1 MDAERVLEC
10 MAELHTLTRLPRV
23 GWIMAGVADPE
34 SVSDHCFETAI
45 IAYILAQQLDQPV
58 DMGKVLAMA
67 LFHETGEVRLTDLPR
82 RSSPYVKGFKHT
94 AETQATED
102 ILADVAES
110 VLPLLEEMHELKTLE
125 ARLVEAAEELQIIT
139 AAMYYAKERNGDI
152 TEYRRDVANYDELG
166 IHPARAVADVVARRL
181 GEYLGDK
188 PYWELG
194 YSRHGA
200 EKKSLG
206 GGI

>member
-1 MDAERVLEC
+1 MNADRVLEC
-10 MAELHTLTRLPRV
+10 MAEIHNLTRLQRV
-23 GWIMAGVADPE
+23 GWVMAGVADPE

-82 RSSPYVKGFKHT
+82 RSSPYVKNFKHA
-94 AETQATED
+94 AETEAAKD
-102 ILADVAES
+102 ILGGVAES

-139 AAMYYAKERNGDI
+139 AAMYYAKEQNGDI
-152 TEYRRDVANYDELG
+152 SEYRRDVAKYDALG
-166 IHPARAVADVVARRL
+166 IEPARLVADVVERKL
-181 GEYLGDK
+181 HEYLRDK

-194 YSRHGA
+194 YSRNRA
-200 EKKSLG
+200 ELDSSQ
-206 GGI
+206 

>member
-1 MDAERVLEC
+1 MDADRVLEC
-10 MAELHTLTRLPRV
+10 MAEMHTLTRLPRI

-82 RSSPYVKGFKHT
+82 RSSPYVKKFKHD
-94 AETQATED
+94 AETLASQD
-102 ILADVAES
+102 ILGGVAES
-110 VLPLLEEMHELKTLE
+110 VLPLLEEMHELKTVE

-139 AAMYYAKERNGDI
+139 AAMYYAKEQNGDI
-152 TEYRRDVANYDELG
+152 SEYRRDVAKYDDLG
-166 IHPARAVADVVARRL
+166 IEPARLVADVVARHL
-181 GEYLGDK
+181 DEYLGEK

-194 YSRHGA
+194 YSRNGPESKTA
-200 EKKSLG
+200 L
-206 GGI
+206 

>member
-1 MDAERVLEC
+1 MDADRILDC
-10 MAELHTLTRLPRV
+10 MAELHTLTRLPRI

-45 IAYILAQQLDQPV
+45 TAYFLAQQLSQPV
-58 DMGKVLAMA
+58 DMGKVLTMA

-82 RSSPYVKGFKHT
+82 RSSPYVKKFKRA
-94 AETQATED
+94 AETEAAQD
-102 ILADVAES
+102 ILGGVAES

-139 AAMYYAKERNGDI
+139 AAMYYAKEGNGDI
-152 TEYRRDVANYDELG
+152 SEYRRDIAKYDDLG
-166 IHPARAVADVVARRL
+166 IESARAVADVVARRL

-194 YSRHGA
+194 YSRSA
-200 EKKSLG
+200 VETRSS
-206 GGI
+206 